1 MPQFYEKMKTRLRTV
16 EEGADTI
23 IWLAVADA
31 ALKQE
36 SGLFFQGMLAWVVIS
51 FLSLLVTLVIIFNVS
66 SFVFKKVKILI
77 IFFVCII

>member
-1 MPQFYEKMKTRLRTV
+1 MMTHPFKLELNLIPCCKSNHFPSRQCPSFCIAAVQSSMPQFYEKMKTRLRTV

-36 SGLFFQGMLAWVVIS
+36 SGLFFQGMLA
-51 FLSLLVTLVIIFNVS
+51 
-66 SFVFKKVKILI
+66 
-77 IFFVCII
+77 